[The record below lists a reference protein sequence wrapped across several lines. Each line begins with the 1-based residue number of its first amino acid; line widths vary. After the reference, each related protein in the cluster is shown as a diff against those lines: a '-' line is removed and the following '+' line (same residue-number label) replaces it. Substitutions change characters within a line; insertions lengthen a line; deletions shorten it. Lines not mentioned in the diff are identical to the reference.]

1 MGIHIE
7 RAKKWISGE
16 LPPPP
21 IAQLIGFRPIA
32 IDFENGEVVLEFQ
45 ATEKHTNPM
54 GTLHGGVLCDVAD
67 LAMGMAFAAS
77 LEDGESFTTL
87 ELKINFFRPVFKEKL
102 LAYAKIVKRGKTVGM
117 VECDVKNDTGSLV
130 ARVSSTCMVL
140 RGQQA
145 TGR

>member
-1 MGIHIE
+1 MSLHIE

-16 LPPPP
+16 IPPPP
-21 IAQLIGFRPIA
+21 IAQLIGFKPIA
-32 IDFENGEVVLEFQ
+32 FNNGEVILEFV
-45 ATEKHTNPM
+45 AKEEHTNPM

-67 LAMGMAFAAS
+67 LAMGMAFAS
-77 LEDGESFTTL
+77 TLEDDESFTTL
-87 ELKINFFRPVFKEKL
+87 ELKINFLRPVFSEKL
-102 LAYAKIVKRGKTVGM
+102 LAYGRVVKRGKSVGM
-117 VECDVKNDTGSLV
+117 AECDIKNETGVLV

>member
-1 MGIHIE
+1 MGMHIE

-32 IDFENGEVVLEFQ
+32 FDNGEVTLEFE
-45 ATEKHTNPM
+45 ATEKHSNPM

-77 LEDGESFTTL
+77 LEEDESFTTL
-87 ELKINFFRPVFKEKL
+87 ELKINFFRPVFKEKI
-102 LAYAKIVKRGKTVGM
+102 LARAKIVKRGKSVGM
-117 VECDVKNDTGSLV
+117 VECDIKNETGSLV

>member
-1 MGIHIE
+1 MGKHLE
-7 RAKKWISGE
+7 RAEKWISGE

-32 IDFENGEVVLEFQ
+32 FNNGEVVLEFE
-45 ATEKHTNPM
+45 AGEKHTNPM

-67 LAMGMAFAAS
+67 LAMGMAFAS
-77 LEDGESFTTL
+77 TLEDDESFTTL
-87 ELKINFFRPVFKEKL
+87 ELKINFLRPVFKEKL
-102 LAYAKIVKRGKTVGM
+102 LAYGRVVKRGKAVGM
-117 VECDVKNDTGSLV
+117 VECDIKNATGSLV

>member
-1 MGIHIE
+1 MSLHIE

-16 LPPPP
+16 ISPPP
-21 IAQLIGFRPIA
+21 IAQLIGFKPIA
-32 IDFENGEVVLEFQ
+32 FENGEIVLEFE

-67 LAMGMAFAAS
+67 LAMGMAFAS
-77 LEDGESFTTL
+77 TLEDDESFTTL
-87 ELKINFFRPVFKEKL
+87 ELKINFLRPVFKEKL
-102 LAYAKIVKRGKTVGM
+102 LAYGRVVKRGKSVGM
-117 VECDVKNDTGSLV
+117 VECDIKTAADALV

>member
-1 MGIHIE
+1 MGMHIE

-16 LPPPP
+16 LPAPP
-21 IAQLIGFRPIA
+21 IAQLIGFRPISF
-32 IDFENGEVVLEFQ
+32 DFENGEVVLEFE
-45 ATEKHTNPM
+45 AAEKHTNPM

-102 LAYAKIVKRGKTVGM
+102 LASAKIVKRGKTVGM
-117 VECDVKNDTGSLV
+117 VECDVKNESGSLV

-145 TGR
+145 SGR